1 MPKWLQTYEHPFQ
14 LYHLSTTNLD
24 GIEVVPKSLTKERA
38 MEGEAWRPKRI
49 CVSSS
54 IDGALA
60 ALDAYKENYFV
71 HVPENLE
78 SLFARKKVY
87 KPSLQQ
93 VPDSGLT
100 NEYWLKASCKMICIG
115 EITTLGIVP
124 NKSRGIWLKYRNGC
138 SYFIVDFL
146 EWKWVAKFKPDL
158 IECKTA

>member
-1 MPKWLQTYEHPFQ
+1 MAKWLQTYEHPFK

-24 GIEVVPKSLTKERA
+24 GVEVVPRPLDKERA
-38 MEGEAWRPKRI
+38 MEGEVWRPKRI

-60 ALDAYKENYFV
+60 SLDAPYNENYFV

-87 KPSLQQ
+87 KPSLRQ

-100 NEYWLKASCKMICIG
+100 DEYWLKAPCKMVCIG

-124 NKSRGIWLKYRNGC
+124 NQSKAVNMKCRNGYGY
-138 SYFIVDFL
+138 YFIVDFL
-146 EWKWVAKFKPDL
+146 EWKWIAKFKPDL
-158 IECKTA
+158 IQ